1 MRIITVFCVFLIC
14 YRADGVDILVAYDDG
29 VEYFNSSEHSF
40 RSLVLPSAP
49 VSAVDYHY
57 QRKEAFA
64 AWDNRIYRFSFDV
77 FISSIIVKR
86 NPSCSVSGTRKRH
99 RGVRWLWHN
108 QCVSFGQNIVHKFCG
123 FEAYTVSFTIPHVEY
138 PIQIKYPRFPLFNN
152 DSSRSFSPTSVANI
166 SLCWSFAVDWVH
178 DHVFWP
184 DCGIDAAIMMSD
196 LDGGNITVIVPL
208 SQNRPIWIP
217 DIAIDPYRGL
227 LFWIS
232 DGSVLSCGLDGREIT
247 TVAKLAFT
255 EAVNLVLDMVA
266 KRIYLLSRNK
276 SFNGIYYLEYHSSE
290 PLLIHDEVD
299 GKIWSFSVYK
309 SQLYLCYDSSNGTYL
324 TTRSVADHAS
334 SKQQLTNLSKTVW
347 HMKVIDPELQT
358 PPEIDQCT
366 SKGCS
371 HHCVVQESLALCRC
385 PRNFHLGRDQMIC
398 ETMNVKFSTTS
409 PSLNAVSGPYTV
421 TYLTARTWSLARLKK
436 SKRIIQA
443 KNDTFL
449 SVLEGIACVVFI
461 LLAAGILM
469 CLCDKVWSNVHPT
482 VVRVTSPSNSFKR
495 RIYKGSDLSENLI

>member
-1 MRIITVFCVFLIC
+1 MRVITVFCVFLIC

-29 VEYFNSSEHSF
+29 VESFNSSEHSF

-64 AWDNRIYRFSFDV
+64 AWDNRIY
-77 FISSIIVKR
+77 
-86 NPSCSVSGTRKRH
+86 
-99 RGVRWLWHN
+99 
-108 QCVSFGQNIVHKFCG
+108 
-123 FEAYTVSFTIPHVEY
+123 
-138 PIQIKYPRFPLFNN
+138 RFPLFNN

-324 TTRSVADHAS
+324 TTRSVADHAT

-366 SKGCS
+366 AKGCS
-371 HHCVVQESLALCRC
+371 HHCVVQESLALCSC
-385 PRNFHLGRDQMIC
+385 PRNFHLGRDQRIC
-398 ETMNVKFSTTS
+398 E
-409 PSLNAVSGPYTV
+409 
-421 TYLTARTWSLARLKK
+421 
-436 SKRIIQA
+436 IIQV
-443 KNDTFL
+443 KNDTFV

-461 LLAAGILM
+461 LFAAGILM